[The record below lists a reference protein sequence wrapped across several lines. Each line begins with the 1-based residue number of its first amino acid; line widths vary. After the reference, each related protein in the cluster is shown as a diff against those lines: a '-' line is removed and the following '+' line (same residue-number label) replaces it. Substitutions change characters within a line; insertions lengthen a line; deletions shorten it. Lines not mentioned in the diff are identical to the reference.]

1 MWFDW
6 LVCGVSRNKE
16 MKSIALVTHRAEF
29 GQWDLSKLSESNH
42 AHVKDRD
49 SAVFSSAHHVKL
61 MINELD
67 PGYDS
72 ESASIRW
79 SYLAM
84 HNNINPK
91 SESGVEQVILVKSTP
106 LAIASRHSALPT
118 ISIGR

>member
-6 LVCGVSRNKE
+6 LICGASRNKE

-84 HNNINPK
+84 HNNTK
-91 SESGVEQVILVKSTP
+91 SDSGVEQAVLVKSP
-106 LAIASRHSALPT
+106 PQAPRHSALPS
-118 ISIGR
+118 ISISR